1 MIRKMFFNILAA
13 ASVFC
18 VVLPA
23 MASGI
28 LTLKGKLKS
37 YTESTLTLE
46 TAANFYVVNKAGL
59 SQDVITMLRSKRT
72 GQELV
77 LTVSTEALT
86 SVEAKTK

>member
-1 MIRKMFFNILAA
+1 MIRTMFFSILMVGSLH
-13 ASVFC
+13 AS
-18 VVLPA
+18 
-23 MASGI
+23 ASGI

-46 TAANFYVVNKAGL
+46 TAANLYVVNKASL
-59 SQDVITMLRSKRT
+59 SQDLLEMLKSKRT

-77 LTVSTEALT
+77 LTVSTDALA